1 MPKEI
6 QWETFEDEI
15 AEALTPE
22 AREWVAH
29 LLHDHVSGLVT
40 NLAMQVEIIHKMMS
54 RDMPIQEELASL
66 KENVSAAST
75 HIKTI
80 EKMIRP
86 PRE

>member
-22 AREWVAH
+22 AREWVAR
-29 LLHDHVSGLVT
+29 LLHDHVSGLIT
-40 NLAMQVEIIHKMMS
+40 NLAMQVEIISKMMS
-54 RDMPIQEELASL
+54 RDMPIQDEMVSL
-66 KENVSAAST
+66 KENVSAASN